1 MCSAILCSQPT
12 TSSSV
17 SKMTQNIKA
26 RIGAINGSVCQCVFL
41 FVVVASAH
49 FASAPSSYKATIVQ
63 HMPELKSVGSS
74 ASAAVSCAAAGAPP
88 VDAAAADSIPD
99 AFEADPAPDTSASFH
114 NSSTSSVDSA
124 AALSD
129 VKTMFNVILKAKG
142 VTPYQIIKEV
152 RAITGLGLKE
162 AQDFVESLPKP
173 VKEGLSQDEA
183 TAIAAKLKAAGGDVE
198 VD

>member
-1 MCSAILCSQPT
+1 MCE
-12 TSSSV
+12 
-17 SKMTQNIKA
+17 
-26 RIGAINGSVCQCVFL
+26 CVVL
-41 FVVVASAH
+41 FVIVASAH
-49 FASAPSSYKATIVQ
+49 FACAPNSYKATIVQ
-63 HMPELKSVGSS
+63 HMPELKTVGSS
-74 ASAAVSCAAAGAPP
+74 ASATPSCAAAGAPP
-88 VDAAAADSIPD
+88 VHATAADSIPD

-129 VKTMFNVILKAKG
+129 VKTTFNVILKAKG

-173 VKEGLSQDEA
+173 VQEGLSQDEA
-183 TAIAAKLKAAGGDVE
+183 TEIAAKLKAAGGDVE
-198 VD
+198 VE